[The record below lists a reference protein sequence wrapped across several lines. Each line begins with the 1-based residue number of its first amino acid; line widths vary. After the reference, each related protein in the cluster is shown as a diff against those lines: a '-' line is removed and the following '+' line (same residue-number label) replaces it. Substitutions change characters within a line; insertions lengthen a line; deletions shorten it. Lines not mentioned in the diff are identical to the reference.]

1 MRCTNYD
8 LVKNVVIMNIE
19 GFKNWIL
26 KNEPKEAPK
35 VEEHIGSLQ
44 VIEKLLG
51 KNLDD
56 VVSGG
61 DLSAVVNTVKGLLG
75 KASESGSA
83 MDKVKGLGGLLG
95 GANDL
100 LQGKNSGGSLLG
112 GLIGGSASGG
122 SLLGGLAEQA
132 KGLLSGKVD
141 IAFLLGL
148 YQKFFKSSK

>member
-1 MRCTNYD
+1 
-8 LVKNVVIMNIE
+8 MNIE

-35 VEEHIGSLQ
+35 VEEHIGGLQ

-61 DLSAVVNTVKGLLG
+61 NLSSVVDTVKGLLG

-95 GANDL
+95 GA
-100 LQGKNSGGSLLG
+100 SE
-112 GLIGGSASGG
+112 SGG

-132 KGLLSGKVD
+132 KGLLNGKVD

-148 YQKFFKSSK
+148 YQKFFKSGK

>member
-1 MRCTNYD
+1 
-8 LVKNVVIMNIE
+8 MNIE
-19 GFKNWIL
+19 GFKNWVL

-35 VEEHIGSLQ
+35 VEEHIGGLQ

-61 DLSAVVNTVKGLLG
+61 NLSSVVDTVKGLLG

-83 MDKVKGLGGLLG
+83 MDKVKGL
-95 GANDL
+95 
-100 LQGKNSGGSLLG
+100 GSLLG

-132 KGLLSGKVD
+132 KGLLNGKVD

-148 YQKFFKSSK
+148 YQKFFKSGK